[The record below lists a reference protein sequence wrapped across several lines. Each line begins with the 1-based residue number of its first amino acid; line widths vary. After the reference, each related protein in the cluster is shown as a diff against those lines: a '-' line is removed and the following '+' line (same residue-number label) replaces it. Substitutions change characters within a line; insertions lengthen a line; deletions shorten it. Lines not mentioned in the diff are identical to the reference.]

1 MRDHE
6 REQRENTPVAGNGWM
21 ERHPRTVGGGKKQ
34 QKAVVTDV
42 ARPTVT
48 SGKEAQRTPRTK
60 GGVSEDVE
68 RIHEDR
74 DSKDGFACDFTSVCQ
89 HRLPEFLPVRTEPP
103 LEPSGAELRF
113 TELQIQHHTSNK
125 QEQFFYFLPEV

>member
-1 MRDHE
+1 MTIGRKKMRDHE

-48 SGKEAQRTPRTK
+48 SGKEA
-60 GGVSEDVE
+60 
-68 RIHEDR
+68 
-74 DSKDGFACDFTSVCQ
+74 
-89 HRLPEFLPVRTEPP
+89 
-103 LEPSGAELRF
+103 
-113 TELQIQHHTSNK
+113 
-125 QEQFFYFLPEV
+125 

>member
-48 SGKEAQRTPRTK
+48 SGKEA
-60 GGVSEDVE
+60 
-68 RIHEDR
+68 
-74 DSKDGFACDFTSVCQ
+74 
-89 HRLPEFLPVRTEPP
+89 
-103 LEPSGAELRF
+103 
-113 TELQIQHHTSNK
+113 
-125 QEQFFYFLPEV
+125 